1 MARIDFKINNSNN
14 NPFFYKIISSH
25 KDIDNNLTHTVT
37 KNTIL

>member
-14 NPFFYKIISSH
+14 NPLFYKIIGFH
-25 KDIDNNLTHTVT
+25 KHIDNNLIRIIN